1 MFFFVFF
8 CWILICFEMQNTLI
22 LILLDHSHDA
32 YARIHIQQSHMLIAK
47 HGSCISYAALVC
59 VCGL

>member
-32 YARIHIQQSHMLIAK
+32 YVVRAHTYPAISHVN
-47 HGSCISYAALVC
+47 S
-59 VCGL
+59 